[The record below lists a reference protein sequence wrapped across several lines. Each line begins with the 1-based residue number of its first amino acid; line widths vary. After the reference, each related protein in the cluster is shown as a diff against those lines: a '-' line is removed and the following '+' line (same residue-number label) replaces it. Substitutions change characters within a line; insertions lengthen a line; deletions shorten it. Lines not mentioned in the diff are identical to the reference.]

1 MNRAKFVKISLLLT
15 ALSLSIII
23 PMFAVSVTAKKQ
35 VYTSGPVLI
44 NDAVPGCSWMDW
56 SAEPWL
62 KGSGTEEDPY
72 VIKDLVI
79 DVSGSIFA
87 MMIQDSDAYFKIMK
101 CTFSNGGIE
110 GESAGLVLANTK
122 NGVIFKNRFIDNK
135 GAGIAVIG
143 CLHIRIQKN
152 YCSENQVGI
161 YIRWGMYTTIKQNDC
176 KNNFVSGIVIAS
188 AHKNIIEKNYCVGNA
203 RAGIAL
209 INIGEPEHSP
219 KDNIIYKNTLE
230 NNLLG
235 INSTDADMND
245 VLRNTIADNFYGIS
259 FGLGSEGNTVYHNN
273 FIDNS
278 VQAFDYQPIMNN
290 WSHPYMEEGNFWS
303 DTSYEYDEYPFV
315 EKNGWEYFTIIE
327 EEIINAK
334 LDPEANKLGFG
345 REFRSDEKGYL
356 IPGVMQLFSERMEG
370 LAFPPYT
377 IQVVFGEEVIILSDT
392 VWYFDEEGQMFGEPG
407 LVQIFYL
414 VIPAYYFTVFK
425 ELPLGYYEFQF
436 EFTWY
441 DNGEKIY
448 FNYPTSFYLV

>member
-1 MNRAKFVKISLLLT
+1 MNKAKFVKISLLLT

-23 PMFAVSVTAKKQ
+23 PAIVVTAKKQ
-35 VYTSGPVLI
+35 VYTSGPVYI
-44 NDAVPGCSWMDW
+44 NDAVDGKSWMDW
-56 SAEPWL
+56 STKPWL

-72 VIKDLVI
+72 MIKNLVI
-79 DVSGSIFA
+79 EVNFMFA
-87 MMIQDSDAYFKIMK
+87 MLIEDSDAHFKIMK
-101 CTFSNGGIE
+101 CTFSNGGIK
-110 GESAGLVLANTK
+110 GQRTAGLILVNTQ
-122 NGVIFKNRFIDNK
+122 NGVIFKNRFIGNK

-143 CLHIRIQKN
+143 SLHNVIQKN
-152 YCSENQVGI
+152 FCSENGVGI
-161 YIRWGMYTTIKQNDC
+161 YVEWGMYTVIKQNDC
-176 KNNFVSGIVIAS
+176 KNNFDSGIVIAS
-188 AHKNIIEKNYCVGNA
+188 AHKNIIEKNDCVENLGS
-203 RAGIAL
+203 GIAL
-209 INIGEPEHSP
+209 INVDEPDHSP
-219 KDNIIYKNTLE
+219 KDNIIYA
-230 NNLLG
+230 NNLERNRLG
-235 INSTDADMND
+235 IYLND
-245 VLRNTIADNFYGIS
+245 SDINDILRNTIAENFYGIL
-259 FGLGSEGNTVYHNN
+259 FDRGSDGNTVYHNN
-273 FIDNS
+273 ILDNT
-278 VQAFDYQPIMNN
+278 VQAVDYQPIMNN

-414 VIPAYYFTVFK
+414 VIPANYFTVFK
-425 ELPLGYYEFQF
+425 ELPLGYYEFQL

-441 DNGEKIY
+441 DSGEKIY